1 VPFIQIGII
10 GYDNYKSK
18 TDQAG
23 QKIVFGRRWRVE
35 PNLPTSEIIQTVFLA
50 LKKAREHEIR
60 ECFKVKWDNST
71 TTPFN
76 SHQDLP
82 LLANHKVLIEQRQTD
97 NISLL
102 ECIDRLLYMGTA
114 FEIISQQKCHN
125 GKWLIDLHHR
135 KLSEPLSIILPD
147 IRNDTVL
154 YTLMDA
160 LISESDRHV
169 DENFRYKDFARFSR
183 NNSINALS
191 DISVR
196 TRSTQLSNHS
206 GRFDKNLALCRIFS
220 G

>member
-1 VPFIQIGII
+1 
-10 GYDNYKSK
+10 
-18 TDQAG
+18 
-23 QKIVFGRRWRVE
+23 
-35 PNLPTSEIIQTVFLA
+35 
-50 LKKAREHEIR
+50 
-60 ECFKVKWDNST
+60 
-71 TTPFN
+71 
-76 SHQDLP
+76 
-82 LLANHKVLIEQRQTD
+82 
-97 NISLL
+97 
-102 ECIDRLLYMGTA
+102 MGTV

-169 DENFRYKDFARFSR
+169 DENFRYKGFARFSR

-206 GRFDKNLALCRIFS
+206 GRFDKNLAQEQYDTDASRVPELTNSQYSERLRTRLKQMNVKLGFIPE
-220 G
+220 